1 MNKVFFLGIAMLLLV
16 SMFSFSQQTYSIKGK
31 VSDAD
36 GEFLPGVSVVI
47 KGSSQG
53 AVTDLNGEYLIKSVA
68 QGTHTVVAT
77 YVGYETVEKSVDVNS
92 NQIIDFQLTQGVM
105 LEGLIVTAQKREQ
118 SIKDIPSALT
128 SLGSQFIK
136 ETGQSE
142 INELAAYIPGLEVQV
157 QSPNNPGF
165 VIRGITSDDGAAN
178 IEPRVSIF
186 QDGVSISKSRGSVI
200 EVYDME
206 RIEVMKGPQGTLFG
220 RGAQIGALHFI
231 QNKPKNYVD
240 AGATLGL
247 GDYGYKHAEAFV
259 NLPIVDDRLLFRTAG
274 IYKYRDGF
282 IKNLSGG
289 RLNGKDTKAVRASLA
304 YRATPKTNFTLV
316 YNYQD
321 DTPPGTS
328 FKSGTYAPKGGD
340 LSPNSFADLEQGKN
354 LGLDRSVWGL
364 TLQGKH
370 HFNPNL
376 SLTSITAF
384 REFDSSEKFDAD
396 GTVAPALFFVE
407 EAYGRQF
414 SQELRMNFNIGS
426 KFQGFGGVNYF
437 QEKGWQN
444 VPLQTNEKSFL
455 ALVSPLAEPV
465 LNPLLQKNFADLAGA
480 LAMMG
485 QGFGLPEAVVNNM
498 IAQLGLNDIKFTA
511 VPLVDGEGN
520 AVLPSSA
527 GDLINFTP
535 LLKAIL
541 ANPSPDNPII
551 GQIAATDPV
560 TAGIL
565 QQALASPQ
573 LQEALNDPMLKLLQA
588 PLNETHN
595 EYYKN
600 YGDNSSFEVFADG
613 TYSITPKLKAT
624 AGIRYTFENIES
636 GYEVGGSGTA
646 RLGMLRQAGTNLL
659 FMPTDGKLTHGK
671 KFHSVVGRAALNYSI
686 SQDWEAYA
694 NFAHGRRPNVIQFR
708 SIPNDDGLT
717 SSYEPQV
724 LHDELVDSYELGVK
738 GLALN
743 GNLYVDGALFY
754 YKYSHFQTNTI
765 DPQSLQSI
773 TVDAGDATSYG
784 FETSVKW
791 QLSPNFM
798 TFGNYAFIDA
808 SIDDEDTDGNKQK
821 YAGNTFRLTP
831 KNSFAIG
838 FDANVGVTRNL
849 SFYVRPVF
857 QFKSKVYFEEDNQ
870 EIEAQDGYGL
880 LSVRTGFRLPK
891 QHLNLS
897 FFMNN
902 IFNEKYV
909 IDAGN
914 TGRNFGIPTYVA
926 GAPRMFG
933 VEVSYNLR

>member
-1 MNKVFFLGIAMLLLV
+1 MKKVFSLVLAMLFIVTLV
-16 SMFSFSQQTYSIKGK
+16 AFSQQTFSIKGK
-31 VSDAD
+31 VTDTE
-36 GEFLPGVSVVI
+36 GEVLPGVTVLI
-47 KGSSQG
+47 KGSSYG
-53 AVTDLNGEYLIKSVA
+53 AVTDLNGEYLILNVPKGEHILTAS
-68 QGTHTVVAT
+68 
-77 YVGYETVEKSVDVNS
+77 YVGYETGQRNIDVKS
-92 NQIIDFQLTQGVM
+92 NQSVDFQLTQGLM

-186 QDGVSISKSRGSVI
+186 QDGVSISKSRGSVV

-206 RIEVMKGPQGTLFG
+206 RIEVMKGPKGTLFG

-247 GDYGYKHAEAFV
+247 GDCGYKHAEAFV
-259 NLPIVDDRLLFRTAG
+259 NLPIVDDKLLFRTAG

-304 YRATPKTNFTLV
+304 YRVTPKTNFTLV

-340 LSPNSFADLEQGKN
+340 LNPTSFADLEQGKN

-396 GTVAPALFFVE
+396 GTVAPALFFIE

-426 KFQGFGGVNYF
+426 KFQGFGGLNYF

-455 ALVSPLAEPV
+455 ALVSPLAAPV
-465 LNPLLQKNFADLAGA
+465 LNPLLKSSFGELAGA
-480 LAMMG
+480 LAQMG

-498 IAQLGLNDIKFTA
+498 ISQLGLNNIEFTA
-511 VPLVDGEGN
+511 VPLVDADGN

-551 GQIAATDPV
+551 AQIAATDPV

-565 QQALASPQ
+565 QQALANPQ
-573 LQEALNDPMLKLLQA
+573 LKEALNNPMLKLLQA
-588 PLNETHN
+588 PLSESHN

-613 TYSITPKLKAT
+613 TYNITPKLKAT
-624 AGIRYTFENIES
+624 AGIRYTFENIKS
-636 GYEVGGSGTA
+636 GYEVGGGGA
-646 RLGMLRQAGTNLL
+646 AHLGMLRQAGTNLL

-671 KFHSVVGRAALNYSI
+671 KFHSAVGRAALNYSI
-686 SQDWEAYA
+686 SRDWEAYA
-694 NFAHGRRPNVIQFR
+694 NFAHGRRPNVIQFK
-708 SIPNDDGLT
+708 SIPNADKLT

-724 LHDELVDSYELGVK
+724 LHDELVDSYELGIK
-738 GLALN
+738 GLSLN

-754 YKYSHFQTNTI
+754 YNYSHFQTSAI

-791 QLSPNFM
+791 QLNPNFM
-798 TFGNYAFIDA
+798 AFGNYAFIDA
-808 SIDDEDTDGNKQK
+808 SIDDEDANGNKQE

-838 FDANVGVTRNL
+838 FDANVALTRNL
-849 SFYVRPVF
+849 SFFVRPLY
-857 QFKSKVYFEEDNQ
+857 QYKSKVYFEEDNQ
-870 EIEAQDGYGL
+870 EREAQDGYGL

-902 IFNEKYV
+902 ILDEKYV